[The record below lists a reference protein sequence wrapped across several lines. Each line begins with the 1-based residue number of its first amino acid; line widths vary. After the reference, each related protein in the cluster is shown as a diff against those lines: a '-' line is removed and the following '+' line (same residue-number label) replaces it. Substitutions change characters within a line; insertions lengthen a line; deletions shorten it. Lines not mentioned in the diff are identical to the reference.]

1 MSRRD
6 IVVVCELAA
15 HLMVAGLPPGV
26 TPPPHSAERVAADAM
41 ALQRLGRSARNAYKR
56 QYEVSY
62 DIEGACIRIRA
73 QLDEVLKPYGMLG
86 MVLRSGVG
94 IADLPPNTNL
104 EGAFVI

>member
-1 MSRRD
+1 MSKQQ
-6 IVVVCELAA
+6 IVAVCELAA
-15 HLMVAGLPPGV
+15 HLMVSGLPPGIMA
-26 TPPPHSAERVAADAM
+26 PHSSASRCAADAM
-41 ALQRLGRSARNAYKR
+41 RLQRLGRSARNAYKR

-73 QLDEVLKPYGMLG
+73 QIDEVLKPYGMLG